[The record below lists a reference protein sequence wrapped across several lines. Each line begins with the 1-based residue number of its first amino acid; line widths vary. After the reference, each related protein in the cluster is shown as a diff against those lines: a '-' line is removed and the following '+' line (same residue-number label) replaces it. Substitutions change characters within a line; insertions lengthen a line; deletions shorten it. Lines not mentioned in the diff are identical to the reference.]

1 MNYEE
6 AIRDD
11 IFKVEEQ
18 YKYSSGIYK
27 IQLENEVYIGQTS
40 NFWNRFY
47 SHYRII
53 SKKAPYQSV
62 LIRFGG
68 TFEILE
74 IEKDREQRLIK
85 EREYVEK
92 YILDGYEV
100 INSTKV
106 LYNGTNKAIKMT
118 KLEEPK
124 MGITF
129 NKSDLDKITKILSE
143 NNIDFKPH
151 KFRDKKETANVQ

>member
-1 MNYEE
+1 MNYKE
-6 AIRDD
+6 ATRDD
-11 IFKVEEQ
+11 IFKVDEQ
-18 YKYSSGIYK
+18 YKDASGIYK

-53 SKKAPYQSV
+53 SKKSPYQSV

-85 EREYVEK
+85 ERKYVEK
-92 YILDGYEV
+92 YILDGYDV
-100 INSTKV
+100 VNSTKV
-106 LYNGTNKAIKMT
+106 LYKGTNKNIKQNR
-118 KLEEPK
+118 LSEPK

-129 NKSDLDKITKILSE
+129 NKSDLDKITKLLSE
-143 NNIDFKPH
+143 NNIEFKPH
-151 KFRDKKETANVQ
+151 KFRDKKIKEK

>member
-1 MNYEE
+1 MNYKE
-6 AIRDD
+6 ATRDD
-11 IFKVEEQ
+11 IFKVDEQ
-18 YKYSSGIYK
+18 YKDASGIYK

-53 SKKAPYQSV
+53 SKKSPYQSV

-85 EREYVEK
+85 ERKYVEK
-92 YILDGYEV
+92 YILDGYDV
-100 INSTKV
+100 VNSTKV
-106 LYNGTNKAIKMT
+106 LYKGTNKNIKQNR
-118 KLEEPK
+118 LSEPK
-124 MGITF
+124 MGIIF
-129 NKSDLDKITKILSE
+129 NKSDLEKITKLLSD
-143 NNIDFKPH
+143 NNIEFKPH
-151 KFRDKKETANVQ
+151 KFRDKKRKLEGK

>member
-1 MNYEE
+1 MNYKE
-6 AIRDD
+6 ATKND
-11 IFKVEEQ
+11 IFKIEER
-18 YKYSSGIYK
+18 YKCASGIYK

-47 SHYRII
+47 SHYRTIDTNP
-53 SKKAPYQSV
+53 PYQSI

-85 EREYVEK
+85 ERKYVEK
-92 YILDGYEV
+92 YILEGYEV

-106 LYNGTNKAIKMT
+106 LYNGTNKAIKKKRM
-118 KLEEPK
+118 EESK

-129 NKSDLDKITKILSE
+129 NKSDLDKITKLLSD
-143 NNIDFKPH
+143 NNIEFKPH
-151 KFRDKKETANVQ
+151 KFRDKKETN